1 MSKKCRAEFK
11 AKVEA
16 ALDRFVEKYPAAFF
30 PKDSTQTRPLQIG
43 VFTILT
49 GQNPDIGRRV
59 VAEALQRYTMKDRYL
74 RALATS
80 AHRFDL
86 DGMVCGE
93 VSEKHRDFAI
103 KTLAERQARKMVE
116 AA

>member
-16 ALDRFVEKYPAAFF
+16 ALDRFTQKYPGAFF
-30 PKDSTQTRPLQIG
+30 PKDSAETRPLRIG
-43 VFTILT
+43 IFTILT

-86 DGMVCGE
+86 DGRICGE
-93 VSEKHRDFAI
+93 VSEAHRDFAI
-103 KTLAERQARKMVE
+103 KMLAERQERKLVE